1 MVLISKVILFA
12 FLVSVYPVMWAA
24 DDPVEWGRY
33 LAEEVGKCNECHTPK
48 LPDGKLD
55 KSKWFKGAEVEVTP
69 IHPIPNWHKTSP
81 DLTPSG
87 RLWKRW
93 GEENLKKYL
102 VTGLTPNGKPAG
114 SPMPTYTLKPKDAE
128 AIVEYLKTLK

>member
-1 MVLISKVILFA
+1 MGLFSKILIVAVIFSTVPNA
-12 FLVSVYPVMWAA
+12 SSA
-24 DDPVEWGRY
+24 DDLVEWGRY
-33 LAEEVGKCNECHTPK
+33 LAIEVGKCLECHTPK

-69 IHPIPNWHKTSP
+69 INPIPNWHKTSP

-102 VTGLTPNGKPAG
+102 ITGLTPNGKPAG
-114 SPMPTYTLKPKDAE
+114 PPMPTYTLKPRDAE
-128 AIVEYLKTLK
+128 AIVEFLKSFK